1 MKTPPNADAKRVGQ
15 TRGEEIRGEV
25 GVGGQRLQR
34 VYALGRRAGATAG
47 AEEEHVFGVV
57 LHGVHVEVEKVLEEV
72 ASATAVHHVER
83 GGLQPRL
90 GVRGGRGSDVDD
102 GNQDWFVL
110 VEAFVEHP
118 DLAVLCGERHAVA
131 VVMEKHARLRGL
143 VAARAHLL
151 AHGFHIG

>member
-1 MKTPPNADAKRVGQ
+1 M
-15 TRGEEIRGEV
+15 
-25 GVGGQRLQR
+25 
-34 VYALGRRAGATAG
+34 
-47 AEEEHVFGVV
+47 
-57 LHGVHVEVEKVLEEV
+57 
-72 ASATAVHHVER
+72 
-83 GGLQPRL
+83 
-90 GVRGGRGSDVDD
+90 DD